1 MKLNFKFY
9 ILLILLFISC
19 SVPAFS
25 LDQEIPCNNDSH
37 NFKKYN
43 SQINEIDI
51 KIFELK
57 KWYRNIFE
65 IYKSFQTNDNIDKDF
80 KKNFDGELKVK
91 YSDGSVC
98 FHKAKVR
105 VSGLSLFHFS
115 KDNYSTS
122 LQVRLIDGHINNI
135 TKFRLLLPES
145 RVNDNEIFVS
155 SLLKYFGLVMRDTRY
170 VDVVLNEKK
179 QKFIFQENLSKELL
193 ENNSLREGPI
203 FVFSNK
209 HQNYDL
215 LKLPSLKVE
224 NSSWVKNDI
233 EKFYDTSEGLAA
245 LVDLFDINYDVSNN
259 HSVKHFNT
267 KKIKKNTL
275 EFKIFNTLFLT
286 TNSTHGLSV
295 YNMAL
300 YYDPILKIFKPIFN
314 DPKSNILNKDIV
326 HHENFIQ
333 IMDSWSILETSP
345 NITLN
350 KLNKINLYDFKKD
363 LENKNL
369 YLSHEKISST
379 FEIIKKNL
387 KFLISYNEN
396 NRINDSQQKL
406 LSNFYDKYENNFNY
420 IILENTDG
428 LNFLKCENLN
438 SCNAEDVKRL
448 FYYKENNLDNNKTIF
463 SKILKQEF
471 IDSDNF
477 YLGSK
482 NLKNNYI
489 NHKHKVFSVSY
500 FFKDFEILTNN
511 GVKVNLVDHQN
522 KIINITQTDVNG
534 KIIFTGK
541 RIENWKINFQGLA
554 NNSNINNFRNLTG
567 CITFIDIQIDDIFIK
582 TSDGICED
590 TVNFIRASGKVKKF
604 ESKNSASDSLDN
616 DFSKIIF
623 EEILIDNS
631 GNDCLDFSF
640 GEYVVLAGTF
650 NKCGD
655 KAISVGENSKVNLND
670 INIKN
675 SNIGIASKD
684 SSKTQIYNAEI
695 QNVFMC
701 MAAYKKKQEFSGGF
715 ITVNNIN
722 CNDFVKKTQIDNFSE
737 IIINDKL

>member
-1 MKLNFKFY
+1 MKLNIKFD
-9 ILLILLFISC
+9 ILIILLFILY

-25 LDQEIPCNNDSH
+25 LDQEIPCSNDNH

-51 KIFELK
+51 KIFKLK
-57 KWYRNIFE
+57 KWYKNIFE

-115 KDNYSTS
+115 KDSYSTS

-245 LVDLFDINYDVSNN
+245 LADLFDINNN
-259 HSVKHFNT
+259 IKHFNT
-267 KKIKKNTL
+267 KKIKKNTS

-286 TNSTHGLSV
+286 TNSTHGLSI

-300 YYDPILKIFKPIFN
+300 YYDPILKIFKPILN
-314 DPKSNILNKDIV
+314 DPKSNILNKNIA
-326 HHENFIQ
+326 HQENFIQ
-333 IMDSWSILETSP
+333 IMDRWSILETSP
-345 NITLN
+345 IITLN
-350 KLNKINLYDFKKD
+350 KLNEINLYDFKKD

-369 YLSHEKISST
+369 YLSDEKISST

-396 NRINDSQQKL
+396 NRINESQQKL
-406 LSNFYDKYENNFNY
+406 ASNFYDKYKNTFNY
-420 IILENTDG
+420 IILENRDG

-438 SCNAEDVKRL
+438 SCNAEDVKKL
-448 FYYKENNLDNNKTIF
+448 FYYKENNFDTNKIIF

-471 IDSDNF
+471 VDSNNF

-489 NHKHKVFSVSY
+489 NYKHKIFNVSY
-500 FFKDFEILTNN
+500 FFKNFEILINN
-511 GVKVNLVDHQN
+511 GVKINSVDYKN
-522 KIINITQTDVNG
+522 KIINITQTDANG

-541 RIENWKINFQGLA
+541 KIENWKINFQGLG
-554 NNSNINNFRNLTG
+554 NKSNINNFRNLTG
-567 CITFIDIQIDDIFIK
+567 CITFIDIQINDISIK

-631 GNDCLDFSF
+631 RNDCLDFSF
-640 GEYVVLAGTF
+640 GEYVVLSGTF

-670 INIKN
+670 LNIKN
-675 SNIGIASKD
+675 SNIGIATKD
-684 SSKTQIYNAEI
+684 NSKTQIYNAEI
-695 QNVFMC
+695 QNVFIC

-715 ITVNNIN
+715 IIANNVN